1 MRVKV
6 LRSFIDKETKEVVN
20 KGTVIEDMTEER
32 FNEIMKATAYIE
44 KLDDEEEMKPPEK
57 RNLSKMT
64 AKELQEIAKEKEIP
78 SYQNMNKEEL
88 LSVLNE
94 Q

>member
-20 KGTVIEDMTEER
+20 KGTIINDMTEER

-44 KLDDEEEMKPPEK
+44 KLDDVEEVKPPEK
-57 RNLSKMT
+57 RDLSKMT
-64 AKELQEIAKEKEIP
+64 VKELQEIAKEKEVP
-78 SYQNMNKEEL
+78 NYHEMNKEEL
-88 LSVLNE
+88 LSVLSE
-94 Q
+94 